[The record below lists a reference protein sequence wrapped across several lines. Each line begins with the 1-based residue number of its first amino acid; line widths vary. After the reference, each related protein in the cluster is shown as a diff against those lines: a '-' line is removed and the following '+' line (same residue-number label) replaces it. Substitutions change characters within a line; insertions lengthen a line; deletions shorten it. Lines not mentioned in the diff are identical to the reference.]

1 MLLDDDTSNSNN
13 ETFGDFVNKID
24 ILQKIQSDI
33 RSEWHG
39 DEPSI
44 NFFLL
49 LAALLLLVIWIV
61 FISFFFSR
69 LLGLFVGIG
78 FQRFLKW
85 SGMDN
90 VNHLSIGSFSI
101 SILSGKIM
109 FRDILLVTE
118 DYTIKVNDGW
128 LLFSYWNYLP
138 NNTSVQQCMSTS
150 RLHLSINGLK
160 VQVFNRLSVFQSI
173 AKQTGMTLA
182 FANLL
187 NSFMAGTPAKE
198 PLIGS
203 TTTAK
208 AVSQRNAEKLEMQLD
223 AWWDKLW
230 RLFGSIRVDVS
241 SGRFIAGNHMLP
253 TAFAV
258 TFENMKCDKIYLTS
272 ASNPEDDRYMFRIEA
287 KLENVKVSLVNS
299 TDFASK
305 GHVREEPPRTMGD
318 GFAVLQSEKILFFYR
333 QDLLGIV
340 RDGVQSISD
349 RIPIWE
355 SEWRFAGKT
364 IFSYGPWADKQRAMI
379 YSYFFPSD
387 YGCTAVTEMPKKGQR
402 RVLLKHEVTVSLLNG
417 ATIDMY
423 FMRNEELN
431 SIHSLVAD
439 GSSFEFHIPW
449 IISENG
455 FTSTI
460 DGTFLKLESTTSLS
474 FREFINCETMHF
486 SVTSHYPRAFN
497 HQQTWDFMF
506 EFDQFSTYLVWDHKR
521 FIVDLIHEWGSGDT
535 PDLCTFVPCV
545 WNFNLSIVDKFE
557 FVLLLNDKNW
567 VDTSSSSSTENVQ
580 AAIIG
585 SRLNMSFPLVFTEFG
600 TDTVPFELDMKAED
614 ELAVKIK
621 IPPENTLEPIFSALM
636 KSAKQKLAM
645 KPSSIDVKIAKD
657 QTWVEIW
664 RGETIDVKCEY
675 EYHSVHAVKL
685 QSDIPTEFS
694 QKWLPA
700 PMTKPSQ
707 LEPDNLFFQVDIGNS
722 EAQVTG
728 LLLKLILELK
738 DNYFGVYDQMSDISK
753 KPLHSANLSSAH
765 DCLKNVEDYRPM
777 NAFFKLR
784 LENLQGHCIGHQF
797 LHTDESKREYDYC
810 PVINIEEILVE
821 LKKEHTEALV
831 QVMVGPSML
840 NFSSQNS
847 HCSPS
852 SDDLMAGQCSLST
865 LQFRGHGLYS
875 DIDVPWEVECMEYA
889 WLVEV
894 LIGEINGKI
903 SPQELVKV
911 IQILDS
917 FLVLTIAAD
926 ESTEV
931 PERFNLCHHFQ
942 NLCFCPFS
950 DLKLIDNKNRWQK
963 CVSSEA
969 LKYRLFRLS
978 IDALKLFIVDER
990 HSAISIET
998 DNVRVS
1004 FCNAHLGS
1012 FAENV
1017 ILELPASEIGLYM
1030 NMNDHHWLKCGGLP
1044 LKQTC
1049 FDIRLPYKQ
1058 SEAYLPEER
1067 EKFLR
1072 KHDAQH
1078 KWLYFLSPHT
1088 SNKNSAVCSCFGGC
1102 RFFARNDTIGS
1113 TFHSNDH
1120 EPLARPTVHRDL
1132 DDQPG
1137 FFQSILA
1144 PQTCGIKI
1152 YDNRADSLA
1161 SLTESIR
1168 FCSTDN
1174 QEQDPS
1180 WFERKMSDGS
1190 FHSAASHR
1198 PFSVK
1203 DAECSPQTS
1212 AYIGFLDVYE
1222 IDRADTN
1229 QPLSKAKQ
1237 VHFAIRKALPGV
1249 TGLKLTRKEDP
1260 KNQCS
1265 QMEYT
1270 PRRMILNSSDELPK
1284 DTAGLYI
1291 RATLAD
1297 KIEAIVSPLCTE
1309 VVERFTNLA
1318 GQVLAR
1324 SHPAFLVQRT
1334 YQKCAAVHHVQPLTA
1349 SIVFRRREEKF
1360 SPSMVRVSIALP
1372 EVNIASVQ
1380 CEVNKLIANSSST
1393 RAHDDIN
1400 SMAMLR
1406 MPESSFEIS
1415 SVTNPNEERK
1425 LIVTLHSE
1433 RNNGTNRTSDLGQAH
1448 FQIIQLVDEKVY
1460 EDVYNRLPVT
1470 ATNNWAQIIA
1480 SIPESPLE
1488 KVRPKVVMDV
1498 QIPKILSTLHIPTNF
1513 ASRRINCDKNHKSN
1527 GRKSGAI
1534 QLDIRIDVVN
1544 VTTILGSIDNQIS
1557 KQPAIV
1563 EEKSLF
1569 EVMNALVNLWLVAGH
1584 KCSEQISKTRQIVAD
1599 WNDLSFTKLLAD
1611 ALDWQDDQILKCD
1624 KTAKMRDVKLY
1635 SRHMHSCPSCKL
1647 MLDLLH
1653 YIGQNEEKIAKQ
1665 YLVAI
1670 SQGSDQLLNKEK
1682 RKKAIIALLS
1692 HWQTVICTEVLP
1704 ADNIIAAKFKYNTT
1718 RSTSQL
1724 YSTAEHN
1731 TAKNSKFSEE
1741 PTQFKNVENTY
1752 KALKPD
1758 KNITNESK
1766 STLDNKYVSDDL
1778 MALPSKIAPQNGRER
1793 SCTPP
1798 PESNVS
1804 TSTSATPFRPTHRR
1818 GPSNVTQATLNE
1830 EPQDLY
1836 HRILKAHKEYK
1847 EQKEHTAA
1855 QNEPTPAEVNPME
1868 LILDVFFWTIFEAF
1882 ELDGSPLDSL
1892 PQKNVSLSSNLQLS
1906 ELTLNV
1912 IEKKFLLS
1920 QRKET
1925 LVALSSHHLITIEN
1939 VDLSGNGSLSLRMD
1953 EHMLRPSWANIKFEY
1968 ATKIQNVRMVVSLP
1982 SVFFLNDLTQ
1992 FIRGV
1997 LAMVANLSTSTTVMT
2012 RKRTLIQETKQNLS
2026 EWSIGVLDKLYDYE
2040 RSFPPRRHST
2050 LNINI
2055 VGNWALKMATFES
2068 MITDLFI
2075 SMTILKIN
2083 LKQEHNR
2090 VHSSPNMD
2098 MAQCRLSLAE
2108 LVQKRVRS
2116 DTIATPN
2123 DIEQSEGVRNK
2134 QLKSSTQSLQQSASA
2149 IQPVENAVKDIAENI
2164 NEPLKFPPALI
2175 LDSLEISLK
2184 RANLIVSEH
2193 IAPQKA
2199 KNPTSSETR
2208 QILNCSL
2215 RETHAIYERLLD
2227 EQLPDSNEN
2236 SKNAGSSPSI
2246 RMKLAERIRNKLN
2259 LSLGELDGD
2268 LPMHAESI
2276 HEVVLRHG
2284 PQLNEQL
2291 HRIVGQ
2297 PQPSTVIQPLSTPD
2311 ELSRPRKFT
2320 NEFGM
2325 KEKFELFRQP
2335 SPSTPSTEYVS
2346 PNGELE
2352 DFMNLVENDESLP
2365 QNIGEDLMEPVLA
2378 TALPFKRP
2386 EIEFEIKLAGVEL
2399 NVQLLP
2405 SLKAKYKLE
2414 RALSSGK
2421 SGQLSEFSAEI
2432 ADHRLYFLVTNPST
2446 SASNLGTGGISI
2458 SETGPSM
2465 QLDTFTLQLPRI
2477 CASGTYRQ
2485 PSNQFIESKTDGWN
2499 CNELIYRK
2507 EGYYHITI
2515 IIGSMNHT
2523 FSTDLLNQILF
2534 AEQSFRSELSF
2545 LLDRLSSERPKTE
2558 SGGAAL
2564 MNVNPILFSLELKG
2578 EGVPWLQVTAS
2589 TPTSTAIRFTVD
2601 NPHGLLTNRLIS
2613 ATNAE
2618 RTTAK
2623 IETTPAKVQLN
2634 GKLGQ
2639 LYKSALYEET
2649 HEEFEEYANFMT
2661 QISVQN
2667 EEAITKDSLHSYLIT
2682 LNRPFLLIKSNAV
2695 DKAILLWLNYRNT
2708 YNYWREERSKLLV
2721 NRYYD
2726 KKKRDIKET
2735 TEAKLTREAKLKPQE
2750 QQKSSL
2756 LSSRDKSPSTAPSN
2770 FATDMNINL
2779 SLSIQNGLY
2788 VCMPLYSAELNDNMA
2803 ALVLSLQKSDVTVCV
2818 RKELACNASFNAF
2831 KVTFIENFDEQSL
2844 SEPWLH
2850 ENTGDGGDS
2859 RSNFFFFPS
2868 GSYKF
2873 CTSATSPT
2881 AHNQNAK
2888 WILSVKSHMQ
2898 GMVIDFDY
2906 KIGKLTSLLIHT
2918 LSQFASDDEDS
2929 NHLEFGQ
2936 SGEPT
2941 QDVLPGLAENDEF
2954 NKVVGHENKIRWLE
2968 RKMHEQ
2974 SVLVTDLMN
2983 LGASEFAIEKERRK
2997 LRILE
3002 LARFKQFRQSV
3013 WEKIREKVHRNRNNT
3028 DESNNTVNY
3037 AALADDVDSTS
3048 KHPDSGRQHSRTLL
3062 SANSSST
3069 ATTATSSQ
3077 LVSNLTVDSILPGG
3091 KPAVQTIASES
3102 VDMNIDIQISIECG
3116 QCILRANQTSAS
3128 QRGFLTKKPSAR
3140 DLKSKLGGMLN
3151 SGGSLQSVTK
3161 LSIPSLDARM
3171 FYTSNDPVA
3180 TVPAH
3185 IRQLFQGRERVRA
3198 TPPNVVG
3205 LKNKCFYMALELA
3218 SMPLETQI
3226 TPCLADFLEQVVE
3239 PLPESLFE
3247 PAIKTDNETESN
3259 ANSLPIVAMDTS
3271 SLPLDVLFHMSVQS
3285 STIRFEGQQQRSS
3298 AADCLLT
3305 LPSLTLMASTRKYSE
3320 QELTVAGL
3328 YLSAT
3333 LSNFSLSIY
3342 SPHQQSSSHDALSL
3356 TLDRFSVTAS
3366 RTKNP
3371 SNSDEDRNKVQLV
3384 IVSNV
3389 GAANFNYDMRRLS
3402 ELLTFPKPWYRKQL
3416 IRRLFFGDQSV
3427 AATNAAANLQ
3437 RFNSSSTSAYQSPHN
3452 RHSSKAGSISG
3463 HQITQKGRNIGSAH
3477 QINPTSWAASV
3488 IFSMQWRELN
3498 VNAQMSNTMGN
3509 TQWLARQGILR
3520 GHVQLDSRRNRDVA
3534 LSFKLLSSELTAQG
3548 GAISGEVAISKL
3560 LISARHTKNVQSAPE
3575 NVASLRFEKLECRS
3589 EWMSRPIFI
3598 GRFANPMIIIRDE
3611 WKSQS
3616 TDGEVYES
3624 HFFVNITGSWS
3635 DLQMI
3640 ITKTTVGD
3648 MIKIGEKLIT
3658 FFKDQ
3663 LKNSRMVWGPEF
3675 DQNRLSTSSEDT
3687 SSTNTLEPEPKQKR
3701 ATFDHR
3707 TIYTLNGDEISA
3719 HSVETNEEGD
3729 ETDASDLPSFLQ
3741 QWHRILDSLTEVQI
3755 HKKFLPLPR
3764 SMDGITFV
3772 GGNIE
3777 LNAKRI
3783 SLACMNGE
3791 MNAASWAFFHMSDV
3805 GVCLTSRSHYAFM
3818 DEKNTSLGV
3827 HTKQQFVFRLG
3838 DQSRPAVPEK
3848 TALPDFKAVVCRV
3861 QHNRGFLLRH
3871 HTSIELSL
3879 EAIINDV
3886 LKQLN
3891 LLESHDQ
3898 IDAGKVQETS
3908 SVASMATPKAPPPRF
3923 THNVLQLFQFPSL
3936 EAVLTSLQNHELD
3949 RPKIKKAQ
3957 QKKEEQEAT
3966 QHTVDRPEPLTVQ
3979 SSFTCDFRNTVGVQT
3994 DFNAQ
3999 VSFLPELLKSY
4010 IVTPHDL
4017 TEAILSNTLSTSEK
4031 RSTPRRPITAVQS
4044 SASMSTPSG
4053 VSSIHQAASGGAIA
4067 TSEQIYKEY
4076 GLPSTSANKDPRQY
4090 VCLEWIVDPKIQ
4102 FIDRFKWNPP
4112 VIDDI
4117 LKKLQIFDHRRTI
4130 PKVMQRGVLDRG
4142 DMLLAAILEQILN
4155 QVKRE

>member
-1 MLLDDDTSNSNN
+1 MLLDDDTSTNN
-13 ETFGDFVNKID
+13 ETFGDFVNNID

-109 FRDILLVTE
+109 FRDILLVTD

-160 VQVFNRLSVFQSI
+160 VQVFNRLSVFQGI

-187 NSFMAGTPAKE
+187 NSFMTGSPAKE
-198 PLIGS
+198 TLISS

-230 RLFGSIRVDVS
+230 RLFGSIRIDVS

-272 ASNPEDDRYMFRIEA
+272 ASNPEDDRFMFRIEA

-305 GHVREEPPRTMGD
+305 GHIREEPPRTMGD

-340 RDGVQSISD
+340 RDGVQSIND

-387 YGCTAVTEMPKKGQR
+387 YGCTAVSEMPKKGQR

-460 DGTFLKLESTTSLS
+460 DGTFLRLESTTSLS

-545 WNFNLSIVDKFE
+545 WNFNLSILDKFE

-636 KSAKQKLAM
+636 KSAKRKLSM
-645 KPSSIDVKIAKD
+645 KPSSIDVKIAND

-675 EYHSVHAVKL
+675 EYHSVHAEKL
-685 QSDIPTEFS
+685 QSDIPAEFF

-700 PMTKPSQ
+700 PMIKPSQ

-753 KPLHSANLSSAH
+753 KPLHSANLSSVH
-765 DCLKNVEDYRPM
+765 DSSKNVEDYRPM

-784 LENLQGHCIGHQF
+784 VVNLRGHCIGHQF

-810 PVINIEEILVE
+810 PVINIDEILVE

-831 QVMVGPSML
+831 QVMVGPSIL
-840 NFSSQNS
+840 NFGSQNS
-847 HCSPS
+847 HCSAS
-852 SDDLMAGQCSLST
+852 SVDPMAGLCSLSA

-903 SPQELVKV
+903 SPQELVKA

-1017 ILELPASEIGLYM
+1017 LLELPASEIGLYLCL
-1030 NMNDHHWLKCGGLP
+1030 NDHYWLKCGGLP
-1044 LKQTC
+1044 LKQ
-1049 FDIRLPYKQ
+1049 
-1058 SEAYLPEER
+1058 
-1067 EKFLR
+1067 
-1072 KHDAQH
+1072 
-1078 KWLYFLSPHT
+1078 
-1088 SNKNSAVCSCFGGC
+1088 
-1102 RFFARNDTIGS
+1102 
-1113 TFHSNDH
+1113 
-1120 EPLARPTVHRDL
+1120 
-1132 DDQPG
+1132 
-1137 FFQSILA
+1137 
-1144 PQTCGIKI
+1144 
-1152 YDNRADSLA
+1152 
-1161 SLTESIR
+1161 
-1168 FCSTDN
+1168 
-1174 QEQDPS
+1174 EQDPG
-1180 WFERKMSDGS
+1180 WIERKMSDGS

-1203 DAECSPQTS
+1203 DVECSPQTS

-1222 IDRADTN
+1222 IDRAN
-1229 QPLSKAKQ
+1229 QPLSKPKQ
-1237 VHFAIRKALPGV
+1237 HFAIRKVQPGV

-1260 KNQCS
+1260 KKQYA
-1265 QMEYT
+1265 QTEYT
-1270 PRRMILNSSDELPK
+1270 PRSLILNSTDEMAK

-1297 KIEAIVSPLCTE
+1297 QIEAIVSPLCIE

-1318 GQVLAR
+1318 GQVLSR
-1324 SHPAFLVQRT
+1324 SHPAYLVQRS
-1334 YQKCAAVHHVQPLTA
+1334 YQKCAMVHHVQPLTA

-1360 SPSMVRVSIALP
+1360 SPSVVRVSIALP
-1372 EVNIASVQ
+1372 EVNITSVQ
-1380 CEVNKLIANSSST
+1380 CEVKKLVVNSSSP
-1393 RAHDDIN
+1393 RAFEGIN

-1406 MPESSFEIS
+1406 MPDGSFEIS
-1415 SVTNPNEERK
+1415 SVTNPNEDRK
-1425 LIVTLHSE
+1425 LTVTLNSE
-1433 RNNGTNRTSDLGQAH
+1433 RSNGTNRASDLGQVH
-1448 FQIIQLVDEKVY
+1448 FQIIQLVDEKAY
-1460 EDVYNRLPVT
+1460 EDVYDRLPVT

-1480 SIPESPLE
+1480 SAPETPLE

-1498 QIPKILSTLHIPTNF
+1498 QIPKILSTLHIPTNL
-1513 ASRRINCDKNHKSN
+1513 ASRRINCDDNYKSN
-1527 GRKSGAI
+1527 GRRSGAI
-1534 QLDIRIDVVN
+1534 QLDVRIDVVN

-1557 KQPAIV
+1557 KQQSIV

-1569 EVMNALVNLWLVAGH
+1569 EVMNELVNLWLVAGH
-1584 KCSEQISKTRQIVAD
+1584 KCFEQISKTREAVAD

-1611 ALDWQDDQILKCD
+1611 ALDWQDDQ
-1624 KTAKMRDVKLY
+1624 
-1635 SRHMHSCPSCKL
+1635 
-1647 MLDLLH
+1647 
-1653 YIGQNEEKIAKQ
+1653 
-1665 YLVAI
+1665 
-1670 SQGSDQLLNKEK
+1670 
-1682 RKKAIIALLS
+1682 
-1692 HWQTVICTEVLP
+1692 P

-1724 YSTAEHN
+1724 YSTADHN
-1731 TAKNSKFSEE
+1731 TAQKSTFSEE
-1741 PTQFKNVENTY
+1741 PTLPKNVENSY
-1752 KALKPD
+1752 KYALKPA
-1758 KNITNESK
+1758 KNDTNESK
-1766 STLDNKYVSDDL
+1766 SIIDNKYVSDEL
-1778 MALPSKIAPQNGRER
+1778 MALPSKISPQNGRER

-1855 QNEPTPAEVNPME
+1855 QTESTPLEVNPME

-1892 PQKNVSLSSNLQLS
+1892 PQKNFSLSSSLQLT
-1906 ELTLNV
+1906 ELTLTV

-1953 EHMLRPSWANIKFEY
+1953 EHMLRPSWANINFEY
-1968 ATKIQNVRMVVSLP
+1968 ATKIQNVRLVVSLP
-1982 SVFFLNDLTQ
+1982 SVFFLNDVTQ

-1997 LAMVANLSTSTTVMT
+1997 LTMVASLSTSTVVMT
-2012 RKRTLIQETKQNLS
+2012 RKRTLIQDTKQNLS
-2026 EWSIGVLDKLYDYE
+2026 GWSVGVLDKLYDYE
-2040 RSFPPRRHST
+2040 RSFPPRRHSS

-2055 VGNWALKMATFES
+2055 VGNWALKIATFES

-2075 SMTILKIN
+2075 SMTILKIH

-2090 VHSSPNMD
+2090 VHSSPNID
-2098 MAQCRLSLAE
+2098 MAQCRLSLSDLA
-2108 LVQKRVRS
+2108 QKRVRS

-2123 DIEQSEGVRNK
+2123 DTEQTEAKSLKNK
-2134 QLKSSTQSLQQSASA
+2134 QLKSSTHSLQQSASA
-2149 IQPVENAVKDIAENI
+2149 KQPVENAMKDEAENV
-2164 NEPLKFPPALI
+2164 NEPIKFPPAFI
-2175 LDSLEISLK
+2175 LDSLEVSLK

-2227 EQLPDSNEN
+2227 QQLPDSNEN
-2236 SKNAGSSPSI
+2236 SKNIGSSPSI
-2246 RMKLAERIRNKLN
+2246 RMKERIRNKLN

-2297 PQPSTVIQPLSTPD
+2297 PQPSTVVQSLSTPD

-2320 NEFGM
+2320 NEFEL
-2325 KEKFELFRQP
+2325 KEKFEPSLQP

-2414 RALSSGK
+2414 RALSSGR

-2432 ADHRLYFLVTNPST
+2432 ADHRLYFLVTNPNT
-2446 SASNLGTGGISI
+2446 SASNIGTGGVAI
-2458 SETGPSM
+2458 SESAPSM

-2485 PSNQFIESKTDGWN
+2485 PSNLFIDSKTDGWN
-2499 CNELIYRK
+2499 SNELIYRK

-2578 EGVPWLQVTAS
+2578 EGVPWLQITAS

-2601 NPHGLLTNRLIS
+2601 NPHGMLTNRLIS

-2618 RTTAK
+2618 RTTMK
-2623 IETTPAKVQLN
+2623 LETTSSPRGEAVDKFDRLFGRAKVQLN

-2721 NRYYD
+2721 NRYCD

-2735 TEAKLTREAKLKPQE
+2735 SETKLTREAKLKPPE
-2750 QQKSSL
+2750 QQKSPL
-2756 LSSRDKSPSTAPSN
+2756 MNSRDKSPSTAPSN

-2818 RKELACNASFNAF
+2818 KKELACNASFNAF

-2881 AHNQNAK
+2881 THNQNAK

-2918 LSQFASDDEDS
+2918 LSQFASDDEGVDDYAPSDS
-2929 NHLEFGQ
+2929 SFACGAIHGRTTSHNVLSHQPILSVQSSFDQPLDHNYLEFSQ
-2936 SGEPT
+2936 PGEPT
-2941 QDVLPGLAENDEF
+2941 HDVLPGLAENDEF
-2954 NKVVGHENKIRWLE
+2954 NKVIGHENKIRWLE

-3013 WEKIREKVHRNRNNT
+3013 WEKIRQKVHRNRNNT

-3037 AALADDVDSTS
+3037 AVLGGDVDSAS
-3048 KHPDSGRQHSRTLL
+3048 KHADSGRQHSRTLL

-3069 ATTATSSQ
+3069 VTTATTSSQ
-3077 LVSNLTVDSILPGG
+3077 LVSNLTVDSILPSGS
-3091 KPAVQTIASES
+3091 KPSMQTIASES

-3116 QCILRANQTSAS
+3116 QCILRSNQTSAS
-3128 QRGFLTKKPSAR
+3128 QRGFLTKKPSTR
-3140 DLKSKLGGMLN
+3140 DLKSKLGGMLS
-3151 SGGSLQSVTK
+3151 SGVSQQSVTK

-3180 TVPAH
+3180 TVPVH

-3198 TPPNVVG
+3198 TPPNLVG

-3218 SMPLETQI
+3218 SMPLETLI

-3320 QELTVAGL
+3320 QELTVAGI

-3427 AATNAAANLQ
+3427 AATNAATNLQ

-3463 HQITQKGRNIGSAH
+3463 HQIAQKGRNIGSTH
-3477 QINPTSWAASV
+3477 QMNPTSWAASV

-3560 LISARHTKNVQSAPE
+3560 LISARHTKNVQTAPE

-3616 TDGEVYES
+3616 TDGEVNES

-3648 MIKIGEKLIT
+3648 MIKIGEKLIM

-3675 DQNRLSTSSEDT
+3675 EQNRLSTSSEDT
-3687 SSTNTLEPEPKQKR
+3687 SSISTLEPEPKR
-3701 ATFDHR
+3701 TTFGHR
-3707 TIYTLNGDEISA
+3707 PIYTLNGDEIST
-3719 HSVETNEEGD
+3719 HSVETIEEGD
-3729 ETDASDLPSFLQ
+3729 DTNANDLPSFLQ
-3741 QWHRILDSLTEVQI
+3741 QWHRILDTLTEVQI

-3805 GVCLTSRSHYAFM
+3805 GVHLTSRSHYAFM

-3838 DQSRPAVPEK
+3838 DQSRAAVFEK
-3848 TALPDFKAVVCRV
+3848 TVLPDFKAVVCRV

-3891 LLESHDQ
+3891 LLESQDQ
-3898 IDAGKVQETS
+3898 IDADKEAS
-3908 SVASMATPKAPPPRF
+3908 SVTPMATPKAPPPRF

-3936 EAVLTSLQNHELD
+3936 EAVLTSLQNHKLYHQ
-3949 RPKIKKAQ
+3949 KIKRDHKR
-3957 QKKEEQEAT
+3957 KEEQEVT
-3966 QHTVDRPEPLTVQ
+3966 QDTFGHPEPLTVQ

-3999 VSFLPELLKSY
+3999 VSFLPDLLKSY

-4017 TEAILSNTLSTSEK
+4017 TEAILSTTLSTSEK

-4044 SASMSTPSG
+4044 SASMSIPSG
-4053 VSSIHQAASGGAIA
+4053 VSSIHQAASGAAIA

-4076 GLPSTSANKDPRQY
+4076 NLPSTSANKDPRQY
-4090 VCLEWIVDPKIQ
+4090 VCLEWTVDPKIQ

-4130 PKVMQRGVLDRG
+4130 PKAMQRGVLDRG

-4155 QVKRE
+4155 QAKRE